1 MSERD
6 ERATLHDIYAATGRM
21 RRYVSGLD
29 KKAFLADD
37 EKCYAVL
44 AQLIIIGE
52 AATRLP
58 EPFRATAAHLP
69 WRQMVGMRNRVV
81 HGYDAIDWN
90 IVWDVATLQGPVL
103 HEAIGTLLQRVS
115 GEPEERADQQA
126 PDSPP

>member
-6 ERATLHDIYAATGRM
+6 EGATLHDIYAATERM
-21 RRYVSGLD
+21 LRYVAGID

-44 AQLIIIGE
+44 AQVIIIGE
-52 AATRLP
+52 AAT
-58 EPFRATAAHLP
+58 HLP

-103 HEAIGTLLQRVS
+103 QKAIGDLLDKPPDES
-115 GEPEERADQQA
+115 GE
-126 PDSPP
+126 SG

>member
-6 ERATLHDIYAATGRM
+6 DRATLHDIYAATGRM
-21 RRYVSGLD
+21 LRYVEGID

-58 EPFRATAAHLP
+58 DSFRETAAHLP

-81 HGYDAIDWN
+81 HGYDVIDWN

-103 HEAIGTLLQRVS
+103 QKAIGDLLDKPPDAFSES
-115 GEPEERADQQA
+115 G
-126 PDSPP
+126 

>member
-6 ERATLHDIYAATGRM
+6 ERAALHDIYAAAGRM
-21 RRYVSGLD
+21 VRYVNGID
-29 KKAFLADD
+29 KKGFLADD
-37 EKCYAVL
+37 EKGYAVL

-58 EPFRATAAHLP
+58 DSFRETAPYLP

-90 IVWDVATLQGPVL
+90 IVWDVATL
-103 HEAIGTLLQRVS
+103 
-115 GEPEERADQQA
+115 RAGVA
-126 PDSPP
+126 EGYRRSA